1 MFTDNAIRTLIE
13 YMDSPEFRK
22 SLRGAHL
29 PVTGP
34 QYLALTLMA
43 TIMASLA
50 CLIAAIFLRILEI
63 EISVFPFLS
72 QEISMAVVL
81 VVIVCLVFSF
91 AYYYP
96 GLLAQGR
103 RTRINLELPYAI
115 TYMQA
120 MSSTMTLYGI
130 FKSIYQNE
138 DLYGEVS
145 RECGMI
151 VRDVDLFGEDLLTA
165 MKNTREISPSKT
177 FADLLNDVAMVFR
190 TGGSLTDFFASK
202 SSHYRQVAQQEM
214 ENTLKTIEIMAEI
227 YVTAFVAGPIAI
239 MIMLVAQNL
248 SGTQSVDYL
257 MPLMYLGLP
266 VGATAMVVLLYIIMP
281 PDTLKISKK
290 EIKGSDYDDT
300 VCISGGEGDPD
311 DAFLKKI
318 ETSRQY
324 LRMKDI
330 LKNPLRYYISDYQFG
345 LVFGML
351 ALCAV
356 ALLYMNGTLAGY
368 FPEYTFEIFI
378 ALGVIAYFIPIS
390 LAYEARKW
398 YLNQFESQLPEFLR
412 EISDMKDMGMTLQSA
427 IHLIANSKIGVLSS
441 EIKMASD
448 EIKMGTSVSNALSRM
463 EERIGLVSV
472 KRAISL
478 VIKAS
483 EITDYIREILAIAI
497 GDIEHYLKMK
507 NERFGVSFI
516 YVAIIYLSFGIF
528 LYSAYELNISF
539 VTSFQDFDVNFDTA
553 SSIQEMFRISLIL
566 GFFSGIM
573 AGQLSA
579 NTVLAGLKHTV
590 IFLAV
595 SVVLFIYIL

>member
-1 MFTDNAIRTLIE
+1 MFTDSIIRSFIKSL
-13 YMDSPEFRK
+13 DSVEFRK
-22 SLRGAHL
+22 SLRGSHL
-29 PVTGP
+29 PVTGS
-34 QYLALTLMA
+34 QYIALTLMA
-43 TIMASLA
+43 TIIAFLSG
-50 CLIAAIFLRILEI
+50 LISVILLYILEI
-63 EISVFPFLS
+63 EFNIFPFLS
-72 QEISMAVVL
+72 QEISMAIVIII
-81 VVIVCLVFSF
+81 IVCLVFSF

-96 GLLAQGR
+96 VLLAQGR
-103 RTRINLELPYAI
+103 KTRINLELPYAI

-145 RECGMI
+145 HECGMI

-165 MKNTREISPSKT
+165 MKNTQEITPSKT
-177 FADLLNDVAMVFR
+177 FGDLLNDVAMVFR

-248 SGTQSVDYL
+248 SGSQSVEYL
-257 MPLMYLGLP
+257 MPLMYFGLP
-266 VGATAMVVLLYIIMP
+266 VGAAGMVFLLYIIMP
-281 PDTLKISKK
+281 PDTLKITKK
-290 EIKGSDYDDT
+290 EVVGSEYDGIP
-300 VCISGGEGDPD
+300 CEPGDLKDID
-311 DAFLKKI
+311 DAFIKKV
-318 ETSRQY
+318 ESSRQF
-324 LRMKDI
+324 LKMKDI

-345 LVFGML
+345 LVFGM
-351 ALCAV
+351 AGLCIV
-356 ALLYMNGTLAGY
+356 SILYMNGTIAGY
-368 FPEYTFEIFI
+368 FPKYTFEVFI
-378 ALGVIAYFIPIS
+378 SVGIIAYLIPIAF
-390 LAYEARKW
+390 AYEARKW
-398 YLNQFESQLPEFLR
+398 YLNQFEAQLPEFLR

-427 IHLIANSKIGVLSS
+427 IHIIANSKIGVLSS
-441 EIKMASD
+441 EIRVASE
-448 EIKMGTSVSNALSRM
+448 EIKMGTSVSGALSKM

-478 VIKAS
+478 IIKAS

-539 VTSFQDFDVNFDTA
+539 ITSFQDFDVQFDTA
-553 SSIQEMFRISLIL
+553 SNIQDMFRISLIL

-579 NTVLAGLKHTV
+579 NTILAGLKHTV

-595 SVVLFIYIL
+595 SIVLFVYIL

>member
-1 MFTDNAIRTLIE
+1 MFTDSIIRSFIE
-13 YMDSPEFRK
+13 SLDSVEFRK
-22 SLRGAHL
+22 SLRGSHL
-29 PVTGP
+29 PVTGS
-34 QYLALTLMA
+34 QYIALTLMA
-43 TIMASLA
+43 TIMA
-50 CLIAAIFLRILEI
+50 CLGGIISVILIYILEI
-63 EISVFPFLS
+63 EFNIFPFFS
-72 QEISMAVVL
+72 QEISMAIVIII
-81 VVIVCLVFSF
+81 IVCLVFSF

-96 GLLAQGR
+96 ALLAQGR
-103 RTRINLELPYAI
+103 KTRINLELPYAI

-145 RECGMI
+145 HECGMI
-151 VRDVDLFGEDLLTA
+151 VRDVDLFGDDLLTA
-165 MKNTREISPSKT
+165 MKNTQDITPSKT
-177 FADLLNDVAMVFR
+177 FGDLLNDVAMVFR

-202 SSHYRQVAQQEM
+202 SNHYRQVAQQEM

-248 SGTQSVDYL
+248 SGSQSVEYL
-257 MPLMYLGLP
+257 MPLMYFGLP
-266 VGATAMVVLLYIIMP
+266 VGAAGMVFLLYIIMP
-281 PDTLKISKK
+281 PDTLKITKK
-290 EIKGSDYDDT
+290 EVVGSEYDGIP
-300 VCISGGEGDPD
+300 CEPGDLKDID
-311 DAFLKKI
+311 DAFIKKV
-318 ETSRQY
+318 ESSRQF
-324 LRMKDI
+324 LKMKDI

-345 LVFGML
+345 LVFGM
-351 ALCAV
+351 AGLCIV
-356 ALLYMNGTLAGY
+356 SILYMNGTIAGY
-368 FPEYTFEIFI
+368 FPKYTFEVFI
-378 ALGVIAYFIPIS
+378 SVGIIAYLIPIAF
-390 LAYEARKW
+390 AYEARKW
-398 YLNQFESQLPEFLR
+398 YLNQFEAQLPEFLR

-427 IHLIANSKIGVLSS
+427 IHMIANSKIGVLSS
-441 EIKMASD
+441 EIRVASE
-448 EIKMGTSVSNALSRM
+448 EIKMGTSVSGALSKM

-478 VIKAS
+478 IIKAS

-539 VTSFQDFDVNFDTA
+539 ITSFQDFDVQFDTA
-553 SSIQEMFRISLIL
+553 SNIQDMFRISLIL

-579 NTVLAGLKHTV
+579 NTVLA
-590 IFLAV
+590 
-595 SVVLFIYIL
+595 

>member
-1 MFTDNAIRTLIE
+1 MFTDSIIRSFIETL
-13 YMDSPEFRK
+13 DTVEFRK
-22 SLRGAHL
+22 SLQGSHL
-29 PVTGP
+29 PVTGS
-34 QYLALTLMA
+34 QYLVLTFLA
-43 TIMASLA
+43 TILASLFG
-50 CLIAAIFLRILEI
+50 LTGAIFLQLLEV
-63 EISVFPFLS
+63 EINIFPSLS
-72 QEISMAVVL
+72 QELSLA
-81 VVIVCLVFSF
+81 VIVVVVSLLVFTL

-96 GLLAQGR
+96 ALLAQGR
-103 RTRINLELPYAI
+103 KTRINLELPYAI

-130 FKSIYQNE
+130 FKSIYLNE

-165 MKNTREISPSKT
+165 MKNTQNISPSKT
-177 FADLLNDVAMVFR
+177 FGDLLNDVAMVFR

-202 SSHYRQVAQQEM
+202 SAHYRQVAQQEM

-248 SGTQSVDYL
+248 SGSNSVDYL
-257 MPLMYLGLP
+257 MPLMYFGLP
-266 VGATAMVVLLYIIMP
+266 VGAAAMVFLLYVIMP

-290 EIKGSDYDDT
+290 EVSGSEYDDT
-300 VCISGGEGDPD
+300 VCIGGGEGDPD
-311 DAFLKKI
+311 DAFLRKI
-318 ETSRQY
+318 ETSRQS
-324 LRMKDI
+324 LKMKDI

-351 ALCAV
+351 ALCIV
-356 ALLYMNGTLAGY
+356 SLLYMNGMLGEY
-368 FPEYTFEIFI
+368 FPQYTFEVFVS
-378 ALGVIAYFIPIS
+378 LGIIAYLVPVAF
-390 LAYEARKW
+390 AYEARKW

-427 IHLIANSKIGVLSS
+427 IHLIANSKIGILSS
-441 EIKMASD
+441 EIKVASD
-448 EIKMGTSVSNALSRM
+448 EIRMGTSVSGALSRM

-478 VIKAS
+478 IIKAS

-507 NERFGVSFI
+507 NERFGVSFV

-539 VTSFQDFDVNFDTA
+539 ITSFQDFDVQFDTV
-553 SSIQEMFRISLIL
+553 SNIQDMFRISLIL

-579 NTVLAGLKHTV
+579 NTVLAGLKHTIV
-590 IFLAV
+590 FLAV
-595 SVVLFIYIL
+595 SVVLFVYIL